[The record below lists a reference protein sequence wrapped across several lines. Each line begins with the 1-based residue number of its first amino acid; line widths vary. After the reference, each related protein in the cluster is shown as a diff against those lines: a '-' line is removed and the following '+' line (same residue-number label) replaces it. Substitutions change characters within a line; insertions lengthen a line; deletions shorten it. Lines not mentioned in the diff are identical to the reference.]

1 MDIRT
6 AFEQGAFLEV
16 ADAAAHA
23 RTPEDHMMVG
33 ISLFK
38 VGRETDAMV
47 VFSELADRARDL
59 ARAFYYMALI
69 HRGRGDNEAAK
80 SCIDLYLPFYPDDD
94 EAIDLIP
101 EEEGTGGE
109 AAPLMSE
116 ASPELAKIY
125 ADQGHYGQALEIYS
139 GLLKGPDSEP
149 HVRREAERVQTLY
162 LIRTLEGWLERTRK

>member
-16 ADAAAHA
+16 ADAAADA
-23 RTPEDHMMVG
+23 RTPEDQLMVG

-38 VGRETDAMV
+38 IGRETDAME
-47 VFSELADRARDL
+47 VFRELEGRVREL
-59 ARAFYYMALI
+59 ARAYYYMALI
-69 HRGRGDNEAAK
+69 HRGRDEIDAAK

-94 EAIDLIP
+94 EALDLFP
-101 EEEGTGGE
+101 EEEGTGGGM
-109 AAPLMSE
+109 APLMSE

-139 GLLKGPDSEP
+139 RLLKDPDP
-149 HVRREAERVQTLY
+149 DPQVHKEADRVQTLY
-162 LIRTLEGWLERTRK
+162 LIKTLEGWLERTRK